1 MKTDLSSK
9 TKIRVIP
16 PLKDATIP
24 SSSISEEIPTASEN
38 VDFLERAK
46 TAIAEKD
53 ESKLQWLQLEAQI
66 KMIEIIQNIDWK
78 AWEFY
83 KKTFSLK

>member
-16 PLKDATIP
+16 PLKDATTP